1 MALIGWRGP
10 HRPYGAVVDARVTKA
25 MERNAVTR
33 AAKPARD
40 PETRKNLAARDP
52 AFMKQWWPIVR
63 SAQRVWHRPEVR
75 GIERIPDGPCLLVS
89 NHSGGILSMDAP
101 ILFEA
106 FANHFGLDRPAYLLA
121 HDVLFKTPIGSLMR
135 RWGIVPANPGMA
147 RTALQEGGVVLVFPG
162 GDEDVF
168 RPTANSTVIDFHGRT
183 GYLTLAAQ
191 AAVPIVPVV
200 SIGGQETQLFLT
212 SGRKLADALH
222 FPKLLRTKVFPVTL
236 GMPFGIAP
244 MNLPLPSKIVV
255 QVLEPIEPPPLD
267 AADDDRAA
275 VDKHIRAVMQRAMNK
290 LARER
295 RLPVLG

>member
-1 MALIGWRGP
+1 MARSTG
-10 HRPYGAVVDARVTKA
+10 GATKA
-25 MERNAVTR
+25 GS
-33 AAKPARD
+33 D
-40 PETRKNLAARDP
+40 PQIVKQLTDRDP
-52 AFMKQWWPIVR
+52 AFMRQWWPIVR
-63 SAQRVWHRPEVR
+63 AAQRIWHRPEVR
-75 GIERIPDGPCLLVS
+75 GIARVPEGACLIVS
-89 NHSGGILSMDAP
+89 NHSGGALSMDAP

-106 FANHFGLDRPAYLLA
+106 FAGHFGLERPAYLLA
-121 HDVLFKTPIGSLMR
+121 HDILFKTPVGGLMR
-135 RWGIVPANPGMA
+135 RWGIVPANPGVA

-191 AAVPIVPVV
+191 AGVPIVPVV
-200 SIGGQETQLFLT
+200 SIGGQETQLFLS
-212 SGRKLADALH
+212 SGKKLADALH
-222 FPKLLRTKVFPVTL
+222 FPKLLRTKVFPMTL
-236 GMPFGIAP
+236 GMPFGVAP

-255 QVLEPIEPPPLD
+255 QVLDPVQPPPVG
-267 AADDDRAA
+267 APEEERAA